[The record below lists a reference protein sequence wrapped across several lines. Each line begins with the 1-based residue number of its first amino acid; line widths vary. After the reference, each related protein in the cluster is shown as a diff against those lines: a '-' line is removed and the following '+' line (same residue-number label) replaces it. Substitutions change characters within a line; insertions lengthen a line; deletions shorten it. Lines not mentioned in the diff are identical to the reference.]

1 MLELKYSYKNFFE
14 WYKEEHAKWDK
25 ENPHDMYDCG
35 ISKEMFKYFI
45 LQYLYDGPITAT
57 DYDKLKDI
65 LIKYSKRYFKECLYL
80 RFLHKE
86 YKPKAR
92 DSFDE
97 YLNKKYENFNTHF
110 NDSKY
115 NQISDEVFVEYCQL
129 YLDGFYLS
137 EDPIS
142 TSQYDLNSLHDILIK
157 HSKRFKIEKYLY
169 QLFK

>member
-1 MLELKYSYKNFFE
+1 MNKYLYKNFFQ
-14 WYKEEHAKWDK
+14 WYKEEHTKWDK

-57 DYDKLKDI
+57 DYDKLKNI
-65 LIKYSKRYFKECLYL
+65 LIKHSKRYYKECFYL
-80 RFLHKE
+80 KFFHKE
-86 YKPKAR
+86 YKPKPQ
-92 DSFDE
+92 DSYDE
-97 YLNKKYENFNTHF
+97 YLNKNHENFSIRF
-110 NDSKY
+110 NDVNGY
-115 NQISDEVFVEYCQL
+115 QISDDVFVEYCQL

-157 HSKRFKIEKYLY
+157 HSKRFRIEKYLY
-169 QLFK
+169 KLFK